1 MKDASD
7 QIREWAYAVL
17 NGTITYGGSVVPVY
31 SFAPKDQ
38 TFPYMVIAEHMMT
51 GEGESTKDAYLTGHE
66 ITIEIYTESI
76 GNDAS
81 YVPANT
87 IADSALQLLR
97 TRTKVTGITGYNTI
111 SVVTDNMITERILT
125 DRNIIIYKSIN
136 IRLLLEEN

>member
-7 QIREWAYAVL
+7 QIRDWVYTVL
-17 NGTITYGGSVVPVY
+17 NGTVSYGGSVVPVY
-31 SFAPKDQ
+31 SFPPKDQ
-38 TFPYMVIAEHMMT
+38 AYPYMVIAEHMMT

-66 ITIEIYTESI
+66 ITVEIYTEST

-111 SVVTDNMITERILT
+111 SVVTDNMITERVIT

-136 IRLLLEEN
+136 MRLLLEEN